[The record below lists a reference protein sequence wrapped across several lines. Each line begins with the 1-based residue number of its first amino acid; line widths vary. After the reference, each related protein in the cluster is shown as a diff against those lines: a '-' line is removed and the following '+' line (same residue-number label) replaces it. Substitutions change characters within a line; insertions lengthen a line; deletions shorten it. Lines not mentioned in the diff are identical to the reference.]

1 MACQKLTPLTRIY
14 HHHHHHRHHHPHHH
28 NNMAPFGSPPPHQDL
43 PFHTSLNDRNSFLG
57 YPPSS
62 ISPTD
67 LSSIR
72 CLFQGVVRV
81 NTQEA
86 TTSAPAA
93 VIMAQAPLLNAAR
106 NSALCEEPDS
116 MENSDSS
123 LSSCFMSSN
132 SDDEEDVSS
141 SSTSPSSEPNAAAS
155 PPQKGPLDNLASLSA
170 ALPIKRGLSRYFSG
184 KSQSFSSLARV
195 SSVADLAKPENSFV
209 KRRRTSAGG
218 DSLLKHHSYPPRCAS
233 SAGISKRHVNNR
245 YKSLRSLPLHE
256 EGALDGQVKPKP
268 LPVKCFSLPEF
279 QKTGF

>member
-14 HHHHHHRHHHPHHH
+14 QDHHHPPHHH
-28 NNMAPFGSPPPHQDL
+28 NMAPFGSSPPHQDL
-43 PFHTSLNDRNSFLG
+43 HPLHTSFNDRNSFLG
-57 YPPSS
+57 YPPTS
-62 ISPTD
+62 ITATD

-72 CLFQGVVRV
+72 CLFQGVVVRV
-81 NTQEA
+81 NKQKA
-86 TTSAPAA
+86 TTSAATTTTMEPA
-93 VIMAQAPLLNAAR
+93 LLLKAAS
-106 NSALCEEPDS
+106 NNALCEEPDS

-132 SDDEEDVSS
+132 SDDEDDVSS
-141 SSTSPSSEPNAAAS
+141 SSTSPFSEPNAAAS
-155 PPQKGPLDNLASLSA
+155 PPQEGPLDNLASLSA

-209 KRRRTSAGG
+209 KRRRTAAGG

-245 YKSLRSLPLHE
+245 YKSLRSFPLHE

-268 LPVKCFSLPEF
+268 LPVKCFSVPEF